1 MLTVYHG
8 TTCQVQT
15 PDCNA
20 GRPHLD
26 FGQGFYVT
34 NLRRQAEDWA
44 QRTAQ
49 QRNLPPLLNI
59 YELDTDRIF
68 DAYRCLRFDAYDRR
82 WLDFIV
88 DSRLGREPWREY
100 DYIEGGVADDRVI
113 DTVQYYMLDI
123 IDADI
128 ALRRLA
134 MHQPNNQ
141 MCLLSQTLVDECL
154 HHLGCELL
162 APAANPQQKGG
173 KP

>member
-8 TTCQVQT
+8 ATCQVQT
-15 PDCNA
+15 PLCNA

-68 DAYRCLRFDAYDRR
+68 AAYRCLRFDAYDRR

-113 DTVQYYMLDI
+113 NTVEDYINGDLPPE
-123 IDADI
+123 A
-128 ALRRLA
+128 ALQRLA
-134 MHQPNNQ
+134 QHRPNNQ

-162 APAANPQQKGG
+162 DPAANTEKGG
-173 KP
+173 TPC